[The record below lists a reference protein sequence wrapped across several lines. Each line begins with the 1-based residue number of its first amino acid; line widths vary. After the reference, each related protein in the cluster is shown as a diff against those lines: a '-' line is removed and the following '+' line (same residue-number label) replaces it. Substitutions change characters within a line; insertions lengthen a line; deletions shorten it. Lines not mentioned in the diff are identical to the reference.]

1 MKIIQILFKLSKCEV
16 NDMIHENDILII
28 PDKYK
33 NMSIEKLNIE
43 KDKML
48 KEIKTQDRN
57 KKQIKENK
65 NNIVFNF

>member
-1 MKIIQILFKLSKCEV
+1 
-16 NDMIHENDILII
+16 MIHENDILII

-48 KEIKTQDRN
+48 KEIKTQDRK

-65 NNIVFNF
+65 NNIIFNFRKERLNG

>member
-1 MKIIQILFKLSKCEV
+1 
-16 NDMIHENDILII
+16 MIHENDILII

-48 KEIKTQDRN
+48 KEIKTQDRK

-65 NNIVFNF
+65 NNIIFNFRKE